1 MVEGDKKKPLA
12 AEPTVGKEKD
22 KNEEKETK
30 LGGHALRR

>member
-1 MVEGDKKKPLA
+1 MVEGDKTKPSA

-30 LGGHALRR
+30 WEGMH